1 MQSQE
6 NNEGTGEDVEAQ
18 RGRIGRNRNS
28 SESPSANHYFR
39 TCINQRRAI
48 CDVSYAVYIQRKKM
62 YVYRL
67 PNYGFCRQP
76 GERAARKWSIASL
89 VALLPWSAHRFLAS
103 LNFTSG
109 KFPFS
114 CHINDAVSLIL
125 EKLVEASRLACDTL
139 TLWSLS
145 FTIIAWRSINPV
157 GIFELSGAGKWMA
170 IKRAKI

>member
-39 TCINQRRAI
+39 TSINQRRAI

-76 GERAARKWSIASL
+76 GERAARK
-89 VALLPWSAHRFLAS
+89 
-103 LNFTSG
+103 
-109 KFPFS
+109 
-114 CHINDAVSLIL
+114 
-125 EKLVEASRLACDTL
+125 
-139 TLWSLS
+139 
-145 FTIIAWRSINPV
+145 
-157 GIFELSGAGKWMA
+157 
-170 IKRAKI
+170 